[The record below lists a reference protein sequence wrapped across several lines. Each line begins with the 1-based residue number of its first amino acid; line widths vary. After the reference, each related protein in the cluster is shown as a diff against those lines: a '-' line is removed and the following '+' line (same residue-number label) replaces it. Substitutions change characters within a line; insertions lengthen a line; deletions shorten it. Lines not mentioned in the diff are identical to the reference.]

1 MGNKWALE
9 ILDLDPDV
17 SVHVGKGVNLD
28 VDIDRFE
35 IEARKHIFMFGLR
48 QMLADAHAA
57 MGKDEDDYVNKSRVL
72 AERKLAALYAG
83 ELRVNGERG
92 PRLDPVEGE
101 ARRIALGQVQAQIRA
116 GLCKIEGVVN
126 RKVSSY
132 TTKQI
137 LTLVTKRLT
146 DNPKIMIAAKN
157 VVRDR
162 MEAE

>member
-1 MGNKWALE
+1 ME
-9 ILDLDPDV
+9 I
-17 SVHVGKGVNLD
+17 SIGKGIKIEVDRGKFSHEVN
-28 VDIDRFE
+28 E
-35 IEARKHIFMFGLR
+35 HIWAFGIR

-57 MGKDEDDYVNKSRVL
+57 MTKDEDDYVNKSKVL
-72 AERKLAALYAG
+72 AERKLAALYSG
-83 ELRVNGERG
+83 ELRVNGERS

-101 ARRIALGQVQAQIRA
+101 ARRIALGQVQSQIRA

-132 TTKQI
+132 TTAQI
-137 LTLVTKRLT
+137 LELVAARLVA
-146 DNPKIMIAAKN
+146 NPKILIAARN

>member
-1 MGNKWALE
+1 ME
-9 ILDLDPDV
+9 I
-17 SVHVGKGVNLD
+17 SIGKGLKIE
-28 VDIDRFE
+28 VDRAKFTKEVDD
-35 IEARKHIFMFGLR
+35 HIWVFGIR
-48 QMLADAHAA
+48 QMLADAHAS

-72 AERKLAALYAG
+72 AERKLAALYSG

-116 GLCKIEGVVN
+116 GLCKVEGVVN

-132 TTKQI
+132 TTTQI
-137 LTLVTKRLT
+137 LGLVTARIAT
-146 DNPKIMIAAKN
+146 NPKIMIAAKN

-162 MEAE
+162 MEANE

>member
-1 MGNKWALE
+1 ME
-9 ILDLDPDV
+9 MEV
-17 SVHVGKGVNLD
+17 SIGKGLKIEVDRAKFAPEVND
-28 VDIDRFE
+28 
-35 IEARKHIFMFGLR
+35 HIWVFGIR
-48 QMLADAHAA
+48 QMLADAHAG

-132 TTKQI
+132 TTMQI
-137 LTLVTKRLT
+137 LTLVTKRLA